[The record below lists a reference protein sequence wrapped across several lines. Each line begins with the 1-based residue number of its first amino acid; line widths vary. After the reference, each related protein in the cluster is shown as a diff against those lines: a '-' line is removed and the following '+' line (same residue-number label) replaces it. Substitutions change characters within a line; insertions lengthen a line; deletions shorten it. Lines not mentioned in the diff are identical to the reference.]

1 MRKPEPPPGQT
12 QLYERIKHN
21 PKRLIAILS
30 AISGPLISGK
40 YLHWDKLK
48 RYEPPGGWSH
58 HEWWYALK
66 MHRQALFELVPLCD
80 KTGEPF
86 KYLVTDPIPETLHAI
101 DQTAGGVIQ
110 MSEMSRQITS
120 RDTRD
125 QYYVRSLIE
134 EAITSSQLEG
144 ATTTRRVAK
153 EMLRTGRRPRDRS
166 EQMIRNNFVTMQRIS
181 ELKKCPLTKE
191 LILEIHRLVTEQTL
205 DDPSAAGRFRRADER
220 VDVIPVVGD
229 RFEVVHVPPQSV
241 QLEQRM
247 AAMCD
252 FANAAS
258 GGAFIHPVVRSI
270 ILHFWLAYDHP
281 FVDGNGRTARA
292 LFYWSML
299 HHDYWLFEFVSIS
312 PILRKAPAE
321 YSRAFLYTETDDNDL
336 TYFIIYHLGVIDRAI
351 RDLHQY
357 IDRTARQLHE
367 VEHELK
373 ECMMLNH
380 RQRALVSHALRHPH
394 HRYTIASHRVS
405 HNVVYETARTDLLD
419 LRDRGLLDAGKDG
432 RKWYFKPVSDLRDK
446 LSSLS

>member
-1 MRKPEPPPGQT
+1 MRMPERPPDQA

-30 AISGPLISGK
+30 AISGPLINGK

-48 RYEPPGGWSH
+48 RHAPPGGWSH

-66 MHRQALFELVPLCD
+66 MHRQALLKTVPLSD
-80 KTGEPF
+80 KAGEPF
-86 KYLVTDPIPETLHAI
+86 KYLVTDPMYETLNAI
-101 DQTAGGVIQ
+101 DQGAGGTIRMPQRLREV
-110 MSEMSRQITS
+110 TN
-120 RDTRD
+120 RDTRN
-125 QYYVRSLIE
+125 QYCVRSLIE

-153 EMLRTGRRPRDRS
+153 EMIRTGRRPRDRS
-166 EQMIRNNFVTMQRIS
+166 EQMIFNNFVTMQRIG
-181 ELKKCPLTKE
+181 ELKKLPLSKE
-191 LILEIHRLVTEQTL
+191 LVLEIHRLVTEQTL
-205 DDPSAAGRFRRADER
+205 DDPSAAGRLRQSDER
-220 VDVIPVVGD
+220 IDVVPVVGD
-229 RFEVVHVPPQSV
+229 RFEVVHVPPESE
-241 QLEQRM
+241 QLEERM
-247 AAMCD
+247 ATMCD

-258 GGAFIHPVVRSI
+258 RGAFIHPVIRSI
-270 ILHFWLAYDHP
+270 VLHFWLAYDHP

-336 TYFIIYHLGVIDRAI
+336 TYFIVYHLKVIDRAI
-351 RDLHQY
+351 RELQRY
-357 IDRTARQLHE
+357 IGRKAEELQE
-367 VEHELK
+367 VEHELR
-373 ECMMLNH
+373 ECMILNH

-394 HRYTIASHRVS
+394 NRYMIESHRRS
-405 HNVVYETARTDLLD
+405 HNVVYETARNDLHD
-419 LRDRGLLDAGKDG
+419 LRKRGLLEAGKDG
-432 RKWYFKPVSDLRDK
+432 RKWYFQPVSDLRDK